1 MPSANRVP
9 KASCR
14 LVSDDREDTDDAKE
28 CIHHTGGPGVG
39 AEVHPT
45 SGGTEI
51 HAGMHPTYE
60 TERVPRRVD
69 GLSKGTA
76 IG

>member
-1 MPSANRVP
+1 MPSADRVP

-45 SGGTEI
+45 GDRDPCRNASNIRNG
-51 HAGMHPTYE
+51 AGPKE
-60 TERVPRRVD
+60 SRR
-69 GLSKGTA
+69 A
-76 IG
+76 I